1 MAHTLF
7 KFMTLSRGSE
17 PLNQKIIRTPEQT
30 VPEIINSINEDSQ
43 GSFSDCLLKSLMFL
57 GLSQALDLAAPR

>member
-17 PLNQKIIRTPEQT
+17 PLNQKINRTPEQT

-43 GSFSDCLLKSLMFL
+43 GSCYDCFFEISYVAWPLLGF
-57 GLSQALDLAAPR
+57 